1 MSTRLSIEV
10 PFLDTVSQYSPIENI
25 STELNNLVAHKIGNS
40 PWPQF
45 PYKPDCEFAI
55 AHHGDCIFLKYFVS
69 EDYILARYMQPND
82 LVYRDSCVEFFISF
96 AGDDRYYNFEFNS
109 LGTCFLGYSFG
120 NEDMELAAVKV
131 IKEIKHSTLMYS
143 SEGKVNWELTLVIPV
158 GVFFRHEVNSL
169 NLKRCSA
176 NFYKCGD
183 DLPVPHYLAWNNIES
198 VKPNFHL
205 PGFFGEIMFGAPAG
219 DQTTS
224 SSR

>member
-1 MSTRLSIEV
+1 MNTRLSIEV
-10 PFLDTVSQYSPIENI
+10 PFLDMVTQYSPIENI
-25 STELNNLVAHKIGNS
+25 STELNNLVPHKIGCS

-55 AHHGDCIFLKYFVS
+55 AHHSDCIFLKYFVS

-120 NEDMELAAVKV
+120 NGDMKLASAGL
-131 IKEIKHSTLMYS
+131 IKEIKHSTLMYN

-158 GVFFRHEVNSL
+158 TLFYQHALKTLNSA
-169 NLKRCSA
+169 RCRA

-183 DLPVPHYLAWNNIES
+183 DLPIPHYLAWNNIES
-198 VKPNFHL
+198 EKPNFHL
-205 PGFFGEIMFGAPAG
+205 PRFFGELRFSAPTG
-219 DQTTS
+219 DQTAS